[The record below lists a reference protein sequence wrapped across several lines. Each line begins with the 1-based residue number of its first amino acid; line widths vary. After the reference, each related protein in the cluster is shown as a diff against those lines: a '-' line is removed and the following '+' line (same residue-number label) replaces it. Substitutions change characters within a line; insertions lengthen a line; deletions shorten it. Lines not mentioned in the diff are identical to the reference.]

1 MIEVKNLTKKYGR
14 FAAVDDISFV
24 VNDGEIVGFL
34 GPNGAGKT
42 TTMNMMTGYISSTNG
57 SVVINGFD
65 ILKEPEKAKAQIGYL
80 PDTPPLYGDMRVC
93 EYLNFVCDIKGVAK
107 SKRKAMLEEI
117 YETVKISEVK
127 TRIIKNLSKG
137 YRQRVGL
144 AQALVGFPDVLIL
157 DEPTVGLDPKQ
168 IIEMRDVIKELG
180 QRHTVILSSHI
191 LHEVSAVCDKVIII
205 NDGKI
210 VVQKR
215 TDEFEDIA
223 KGSICVRFM
232 NVKTADEILEYFSEN
247 SQSFYVGFDGIKESG
262 SFDFIFK
269 AKNSETDIRKI
280 IFDLAK
286 EKDIPILMMKQATFS
301 LEEIF
306 LKVINNDYSDI
317 DEGKTDEGL
326 GKDKENDEEATGV
339 LEEDKEGKETVEAL
353 EEDKEGE
360 ETVET
365 LEEDKEGEE
374 E

>member
-1 MIEVKNLTKKYGR
+1 MIEVKNLTKKYGK

-57 SVVINGFD
+57 SVIINGFD
-65 ILKEPEKAKAQIGYL
+65 ILKEPEKAKSQIGYL

-93 EYLNFVCDIKGVAK
+93 EYLDFVCDIKGVAK
-107 SKRKAMLEEI
+107 SKRKDMLAEI
-117 YETVKISEVK
+117 YETVKISDVK

-191 LHEVSAVCDKVIII
+191 LHEVSAVCDRVIII

-210 VVQKR
+210 VVQKK
-215 TDEFEDIA
+215 TDEFENIA
-223 KGSICVRFM
+223 KGHICVRFATD
-232 NVKTADEILEYFSEN
+232 KTVNEILEDFLDFEEI
-247 SQSFYVGFDGIKESG
+247 FDVEFDGVKEEG

-269 AKNSETDIRKI
+269 SKNAEKDIRKN
-280 IFDLAK
+280 IFETAK
-286 EKDIPILMMKQATFS
+286 EKNLSVLMMKPVTFS

-306 LKVINNDYSDI
+306 LKVINNDYSDFVQG
-317 DEGKTDEGL
+317 EEKT
-326 GKDKENDEEATGV
+326 KDEEEKAFEI
-339 LEEDKEGKETVEAL
+339 EEMKDE
-353 EEDKEGE
+353 EGE
-360 ETVET
+360 
-365 LEEDKEGEE
+365 KE
-374 E
+374 